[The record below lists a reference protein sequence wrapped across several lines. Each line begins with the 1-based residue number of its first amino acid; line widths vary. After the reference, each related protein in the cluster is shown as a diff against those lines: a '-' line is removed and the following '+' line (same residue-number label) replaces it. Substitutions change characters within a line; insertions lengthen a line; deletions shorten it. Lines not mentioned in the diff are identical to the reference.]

1 MTMLNNDL
9 GVRRTYY
16 VSSRPEAYEVWGE
29 ISKGEAQGVAREI
42 ARHAAEH
49 FPDVD
54 FAIDENWHT
63 HQAEADIAAYIEDNW
78 MAWCD
83 GMTDLVK

>member
-1 MTMLNNDL
+1 MTALNNDL
-9 GVRRTYY
+9 VARRTYY

-29 ISKGEAQGVAREI
+29 VSKGEALELAREI
-42 ARHAAEH
+42 AHHAAEH

-63 HQAEADIAAYIEDNW
+63 HQAESDIAAYIEDNW
-78 MAWCD
+78 IAWCD
-83 GMTDLVK
+83 GMPSLAK